1 MEFKRVDNKNMY
13 IATRGKI
20 AVLKSY
26 NKIISIVDRGLVYI
40 NQDYFDYSKTTKRHL
55 HLFLEVNAEEFKK
68 NCKNN
73 EYIFVN
79 NEEMLELFYSIE

>member
-1 MEFKRVDNKNMY
+1 MEFRRIGNKNMF
-13 IATRGKI
+13 IASRGQI
-20 AVLKSY
+20 HVLKSY

-40 NQDYFDYSKTTKRHL
+40 NHDYFDYSKTTKRHL

-73 EYIFVN
+73 KYIFVN
-79 NEEMLELFYSIE
+79 DEEMLELFYSIE